1 VNCKQKAFVIDPLR
15 QAVKNTRNQQ
25 HMAILYRTN
34 IDGNNTGRILRV
46 NRHAREELN
55 LGIFTSFKLEE
66 QLFLAN
72 FSEVEFAAIKRL
84 QHLIYTEL
92 SWPLL
97 QVTTLVKLSNET
109 ILPRD
114 NFGFAGS
121 DIIAKKSSLEPILPL
136 SENKGL
142 EKSYRRLYSLMT
154 DYKLLSGFYQ
164 ILTCIQWKP
173 SPVKATSAEAIPS
186 TADGILRSIV
196 LLVVRNNGRNSF
208 DFQHSQKRQISK
220 SKRKNFPQEK
230 SDSRAPKKEE
240 GKNTNK
246 P

>member
-1 VNCKQKAFVIDPLR
+1 MLAKPIKGRKKKPSSLH
-15 QAVKNTRNQQ
+15 KS
-25 HMAILYRTN
+25 LY

-114 NFGFAGS
+114 N
-121 DIIAKKSSLEPILPL
+121 L
-136 SENKGL
+136 
-142 EKSYRRLYSLMT
+142 
-154 DYKLLSGFYQ
+154 
-164 ILTCIQWKP
+164 
-173 SPVKATSAEAIPS
+173 
-186 TADGILRSIV
+186 
-196 LLVVRNNGRNSF
+196 
-208 DFQHSQKRQISK
+208 
-220 SKRKNFPQEK
+220 
-230 SDSRAPKKEE
+230 
-240 GKNTNK
+240 
-246 P
+246 